1 MAVMGSCMHMAGHVM
16 QWVRQVVSLEETESQ
31 GAASPEH
38 IVEYL
43 LLEDIAV
50 QGLARDLESSI
61 VLDCQIVAQ
70 HSVEDHLPCN
80 TAMPHMLQD

>member
-1 MAVMGSCMHMAGHVM
+1 MAVIGNCMHMAGHAM
-16 QWVRQVVSLEETESQ
+16 QWVRQVVALEETEIQ

-61 VLDCQIVAQ
+61 VLVCQLVAQ

-80 TAMPHMLQD
+80 LAMPHMLQD